1 MAVPNSDAAASITV
15 SDRVGCGWMQRS
27 RSSAVAP
34 ISTASTPSARPHQA
48 ILAAVDAHPGQALV
62 SDDRTL
68 GRSNTYRVTFEV
80 LRMLQVAFGTPVSPD
95 YGHQSSALVDIHGWD
110 GPFFIWNLAP

>member
-1 MAVPNSDAAASITV
+1 MRAIPQPD
-15 SDRVGCGWMQRS
+15 GP
-27 RSSAVAP
+27 AVA
-34 ISTASTPSARPHQA
+34 IRENFSNLFSD
-48 ILAAVDAHPGQALV
+48 L